1 MTVKN
6 SNTQL
11 LSNSDRINEASI
23 LLYRAIAINDL
34 MFEANSHH
42 TPCLADGTI
51 SGVSDA
57 LHIML
62 TQAKDLIDGVNP
74 YKEINHA

>member
-34 MFEANSHH
+34 IFEATSHS
-42 TPCLADGTI
+42 TPSLADGTLY
-51 SGVSDA
+51 GDADA
-57 LHIML
+57 LNGL
-62 TQAKDLIDGVNP
+62 LKEAKSLIDGFALV
-74 YKEINHA
+74 KEINNA